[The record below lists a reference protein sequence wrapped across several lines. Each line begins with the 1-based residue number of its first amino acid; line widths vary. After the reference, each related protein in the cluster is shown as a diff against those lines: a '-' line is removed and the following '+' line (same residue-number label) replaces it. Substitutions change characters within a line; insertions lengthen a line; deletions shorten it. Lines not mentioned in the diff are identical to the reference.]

1 MTPQRLCHSGTGRP
15 ELVQSMSELAQ
26 GETGDKALPVP
37 LALPGPRP
45 SLAFSAPSA
54 AFVSQLIAARA
65 HLAPQ
70 RPRRI
75 GTAEG
80 AVGAYGQAA
89 RLGERRM
96 PQGYRKTVV
105 A

>member
-1 MTPQRLCHSGTGRP
+1 M
-15 ELVQSMSELAQ
+15 VQSMSKLAQ
-26 GETGDKALPVP
+26 SETGEKGLLVP
-37 LALPGPRP
+37 MAQPGPRP
-45 SLAFSAPSA
+45 SLAYSAPSA
-54 AFVSQLIAARA
+54 AFVSQLIADHS
-65 HLAPQ
+65 HLPAQ

-96 PQGYRKTVV
+96 PQGYRKTIV

>member
-1 MTPQRLCHSGTGRP
+1 MP
-15 ELVQSMSELAQ
+15 LAQ
-26 GETGDKALPVP
+26 
-37 LALPGPRP
+37 PGPRP
-45 SLAFSAPSA
+45 SLAFSAPTA

-65 HLAPQ
+65 YPPVQ
-70 RPRRI
+70 RARRI

-80 AVGAYGQAA
+80 AVGAYGKAA